1 MFVLVALWQPLSLSL
16 SPCIYASIIC
26 ARPSGDATCTTDGAA
41 IVAAAP
47 PRITGC
53 PDRGVRA
60 TFPQHGVCR
69 TVNVCRVTASVPSA
83 RAIGC
88 RNVYGWHAHNFE
100 LPERV
105 VIGWRYTGEEFA
117 YPSAIVEIGSY
128 NVMVDTGLFRE
139 VGDISR
145 TEGDISR
152 TGGEISRAEGD
163 ISRLE
168 GVLMTSETLLITDV
182 FVAIVG
188 GTTSRFATESRL
200 LASSWFVASWRIRA
214 EPSFLT
220 GL

>member
-128 NVMVDTGLFRE
+128 NVMVGHRAFPRSRRHFSNWRGHFSDRRGNFSSGRRHFTTWRSVNDIRDTFNNRCFCRHCWGN
-139 VGDISR
+139 DIAICNW
-145 TEGDISR
+145 IS
-152 TGGEISRAEGD
+152 
-163 ISRLE
+163 
-168 GVLMTSETLLITDV
+168 
-182 FVAIVG
+182 
-188 GTTSRFATESRL
+188 FAS
-200 LASSWFVASWRIRA
+200 VVMVCC
-214 EPSFLT
+214 
-220 GL
+220 